1 MIQTVYSVI
10 ILVATTI
17 GALVGLGGGVI
28 IKPLLDLIDHDPRA
42 QVDFLSGCAVLT
54 MSVVATL
61 KAIKR
66 KEIFDFN
73 IIFFIASG
81 SILGG
86 YLGGYFVDTLSKINL
101 SDSNVRTIQACILC
115 ILLILIIF
123 YTIKPLKQFQIKS
136 KIIIFFS
143 GLLMGII
150 ASFLGIGGG
159 PFNVALLTLLFSF
172 NAKQSAVYSIAI
184 IFFSQLTNTLSSLI
198 SNGVSFYSHQ
208 WKTLIFILP
217 SAVVGGLIGSYLIKK
232 LKDKT
237 IKNCFIVSTSVL
249 VLVNILNIFKY
260 T

>member
-1 MIQTVYSVI
+1 MIQAVYSVI

-28 IKPLLDLIDHDPRA
+28 IKPLLDLIGHDTRA

-61 KAIKR
+61 KAVKR
-66 KEIFDFN
+66 KERFDLN
-73 IIFFIASG
+73 IIFYIASG

-86 YLGGYFVDTLSKINL
+86 YFGGFLIDLLSKRGL
-101 SDSNVRTIQACILC
+101 SDNNVRMIQASILC
-115 ILLILIIF
+115 ILLILVVI

-136 KIIIFFS
+136 RILIFFS
-143 GLLMGII
+143 GLLMGVI

-172 NAKQSAVYSIAI
+172 NAKQSAIYSVAI
-184 IFFSQLTNTLSSLI
+184 IFFSQFTNTLASLI
-198 SNGVSFYSHQ
+198 NNGISFYSHQ
-208 WKTLIFILP
+208 SITLLFILP
-217 SAVVGGLIGSYLIKK
+217 SAVLGGLLGSYLLKSLEEKTVKK
-232 LKDKT
+232 
-237 IKNCFIVSTSVL
+237 CFVICTSVL
-249 VLVNILNIFKY
+249 VVISILNIIKY